1 MALTGETEGS
11 GGGSVAAQQGAG
23 PPSPRGQVG
32 IGVGGGD
39 WPFESV
45 RAPSVSAMF

>member
-32 IGVGGGD
+32 MGGGD